1 MSGLGCRNGTCVVVM
16 AVLPLVL
23 AGPALGQAEFR
34 AFWADV
40 WTSSFMTS
48 AQVNEM
54 VSRAVAGRYNAIVS
68 EVLAYQDYGSGSH
81 GAFWRSNIVPRS
93 TVVTTNYDPLAYLC
107 QQAHAQGI
115 EVHAWIVPF
124 RVGASWPPSGNAT
137 LSAHPEWVMVPEGN
151 MGTTVPI
158 GTDYTLDPG
167 SPDVQEYLMSIVR
180 ELVTNYPIDGINW
193 DYIRYTQTD
202 AGYPAS
208 TSYTKST
215 LARFQTITGYVG
227 TPPPTGENSWNNFRR
242 RTIDEII
249 RRARAE
255 IPSIRTNP
263 RQPLRNTA
271 DVFAVG
277 DAPFN
282 FESTS
287 AYVYHQNW
295 RYWMEMG
302 WLDAAVPMNYK
313 REHRSDQAQWYRNW
327 VDAAI
332 GWRYNRHVF
341 CGQGNYLNGFENSLA
356 QLQYAYS
363 AGANGTANYD
373 YQGTRATEILC
384 DSYDTEFPDWT
395 WYSYIAA
402 NLFTSPAPTPTMPWR
417 NSATATEGTLWG
429 RVTDF
434 FTGLPVDDATVLVSG
449 VGTVQTDGNGYYVVT
464 LIPAGAG
471 GTLYN
476 VTASKGGY
484 PNRKD
489 TAAVVAG
496 DVARLDLDLG
506 NMPGDFDG
514 DGDIDL
520 SDYRLL
526 ALCMSY
532 SGPAKPL
539 ASTHLCMQGS
549 TGNGYQT
556 DLDGD
561 MNVDMAD
568 AAKFQNL
575 YPAP

>member
-1 MSGLGCRNGTCVVVM
+1 MSRLGRLGDRWMVLV
-16 AVLPLVL
+16 AALPLVL
-23 AGPALGQAEFR
+23 AEPALGQEEFR

-40 WTSSFMTS
+40 WTSNFMTS
-48 AQVNEM
+48 TQVDDM
-54 VSRAVAGRYNAIVS
+54 VTRAVTGRYNAIVP
-68 EVLAYQDYGSGSH
+68 EVLAYQDYGSASH

-93 TVVTTNYDPLAYLC
+93 TRVTTSYDPLAYLC

-151 MGTTVPI
+151 MGTRVPI
-158 GTDYTLDPG
+158 DGNYTLDPG
-167 SPDVQEYLMSIVR
+167 SPGVQEYLMSIVR

-202 AGYPAS
+202 AGYPS
-208 TSYTKST
+208 NTSYTGST

-227 TPPPTGENSWNNFRR
+227 TPPPTGEPSWNDFRR

-271 DVFAVG
+271 DVFATG
-277 DAPFN
+277 DAPFS

-313 REHRSDQAQWYRNW
+313 REHCASQAQWYRNW
-327 VDAAI
+327 IDAAI
-332 GWRYNRHVF
+332 DWRYDRHVF
-341 CGQGNYLNGFENSLA
+341 CGQANYLNSFDNSIA
-356 QLQYAYS
+356 QLDYAYG

-373 YQGTRATEILC
+373 YQSTRASETLC
-384 DSYDTEFPDWT
+384 DEYDSEVADWT

-402 NLFTSPAPTPTMPWR
+402 NLFTSTAPTPAMSWR
-417 NSATATEGTLWG
+417 NPATATEGTLWG
-429 RVTDF
+429 RVTDLQS
-434 FTGLPVDDATVLVSG
+434 GLPMDDVTVTVTG
-449 VGTVQTDGNGYYVVT
+449 VGSVQTDGNGYYVMT
-464 LIPAGAG
+464 LIPATAG
-471 GTLYN
+471 GSGYT
-476 VTASKGGY
+476 VSASEDGY
-484 PNRKD
+484 RGRSLNA
-489 TAAVVAG
+489 TVIAG
-496 DVARLDLDLG
+496 DVARLDLALSSELGDL
-506 NMPGDFDG
+506 DG
-514 DGDIDL
+514 DGDVDL
-520 SDYRLL
+520 DDYHFFGICLGI
-526 ALCMSY
+526 
-532 SGPAKPL
+532 SGPTKPL
-539 ASTHLCMQGS
+539 NPGHVCLDGPTGS
-549 TGNGYQT
+549 GYRA

-561 MNVDMAD
+561 RDIDAVDYGV
-568 AAKFQNL
+568 FQEIL
-575 YPAP
+575 AGP